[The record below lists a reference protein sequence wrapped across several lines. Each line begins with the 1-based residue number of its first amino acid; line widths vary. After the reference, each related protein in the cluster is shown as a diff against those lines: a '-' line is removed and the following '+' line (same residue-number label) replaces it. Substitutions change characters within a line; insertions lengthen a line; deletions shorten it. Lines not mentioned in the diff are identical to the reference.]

1 MIYIST
7 LNESDYSL
15 YKKAEDEVSNA
26 HPIRCICGR
35 LCTGLHESNC
45 KKFKDAVERK
55 YLRLKKLQDKK

>member
-1 MIYIST
+1 MICIST

-26 HPIRCICGR
+26 HSIKCICGR
-35 LCTGLHESNC
+35 LSTGLHESGC